1 MADVF
6 ATPTSAVSG
15 GVPYAEWL
23 ALNYSSA
30 IHCFSG
36 VESVPIFATFDT
48 LAAGEP
54 SVEHPRVRA
63 GIVFTNPQKWRGNSE
78 MSWNYVPLTVGR
90 ARMISRGM
98 TDALDDADAPGTSA
112 SGTETEGTPG
122 DGNLFIG
129 NYEYLM
135 NYVCTHSKKWV
146 VMPLFC
152 QIDRPPHGTKRC
164 IPLQFASEI
173 TTGAEGGTEYSDEHI
188 AVGYMTALQVLVH
201 DAAVHCSDESL
212 PQWWKTITWLLAD
225 FDEYSRSC
233 SAVRQVILRLRSS
246 ANAADMTQRSLS
258 FMFSDLAFSQEE
270 RIRNLETAC
279 KRSYKLVE
287 NLLTRETAGRLLG
300 LLVLVP
306 LLHFSFRGTMSSDR
320 AAAHFIKKRQ
330 EIFQLCDTSI
340 KELTAAAVLRDAG
353 TNAPRLPALKEFGR
367 SEVQLE
373 AQLVQQICKA
383 TGLNLPVDGLIEL
396 LLFCKDREVELDEAE
411 GKDTDGASVV
421 SKRSCSSFVSENTGM
436 ANRTSN
442 WRTVMK
448 TREDLGEAAGR
459 DLPSSAASAG
469 EARYPHTRKR
479 SDSIDS
485 FTSLPACARTGVNR
499 TTGSVAGEQQSTDRW
514 DAIGRLRGVVAH
526 STSIASSCHSWRG
539 PAVPAESSRA
549 RVPVVEAKLT
559 ASGIEVGKLALK
571 TLVHKHSSA
580 RDSIS
585 SAATLPFRADS
596 LTSTTTPK
604 RWKVK
609 TIGSLADLCAIK
621 LIVPVHLP
629 IPLATS
635 SIMRGFEPQLMS
647 AKAKLEQQALA
658 VATTVVIEAGSSPDP
673 LAAAV
678 SAAREECKVCVV
690 PEFDSFPP
698 GANSMDVLVRVIAPS
713 TADTT
718 RARMNIMTVLDVSG
732 SMGGAKLNSLKETM
746 SFVIEQLADGDRLS
760 IVTFDHEAKTLLCFT
775 ELDRQIREEALKIIQ
790 SLNAGGGT
798 SIGAGLSAA
807 LDDFEFSQPPDGMT
821 AILLLT
827 DGQDGDITAMC
838 SRFQA
843 GDSTLSCVQRVVSLN
858 VPVHAFGY
866 GADHEAQPLSI
877 LSKVTKGSFTY
888 IEDIST
894 VGEAF
899 GSCIGGLMSAITND
913 VKLVLSV
920 NPSSSR
926 GATLVPQSCAFHN
939 DVKADGSTVTFSIGS
954 MYGEETR
961 SVLVRVNLPTTYKV
975 DMTLSMQLSAT
986 ISYSDLRT
994 NTSHTVVAEAC
1005 PITTAVA
1012 VDDSSDAPKVLKRD
1026 LAVDLARNRQ
1036 LYVDRMKAALSLTDA
1051 GRHSECSA
1059 LLRRTIAELQSSA
1072 SASNPA
1078 TTALVDDID
1087 AILGRSYGSQ
1097 VLDRGTKASMLSAVD
1112 AHMAQRFNASSG
1124 VALSS
1129 AAAFQVGAQARMML
1143 AASSR
1148 GAMGAVKP
1156 SVSFDPLARRSQFG
1170 RSVATE
1176 AQFFTP
1182 PPAIDGT
1189 VVKLVNIRGTIV
1201 SSWAAFQLQACG
1213 TFHVRTMPLGDVS
1226 ADLFE
1231 TGGDACVP
1239 SNNTGANRNF
1249 HPWLRVSCGNVLFSS
1264 AEACD
1269 FIPTGMAV
1277 DSDASAWHAVE
1288 TKFEDEVTLR
1298 VEKTSVE
1305 VSCCN
1310 AAGEM
1315 VSFVLQRP
1323 EGTPVLF
1330 GFKNMVLSLEQVGAP
1345 SRPVVVRPHP
1355 AILHHLMG
1363 ASAAPSYSPTSPVY
1377 CPTSPVYCPTS
1388 PAYCPASPD
1397 GGSTTP
1403 PPLSL

>member
-15 GVPYAEWL
+15 GIPYAEWL

-36 VESVPIFATFDT
+36 VESVPIFATFD
-48 LAAGEP
+48 AGEP

-90 ARMISRGM
+90 ARMIARGM
-98 TDALDDADAPGTSA
+98 TDDLDADAPGTSA
-112 SGTETEGTPG
+112 SGADTEGTPD

-152 QIDRPPHGTKRC
+152 QIDRPPRGTKRC

-258 FMFSDLAFSQEE
+258 FMFSDLVFSQEE
-270 RIRNLETAC
+270 RVRNLETAC

-340 KELTAAAVLRDAG
+340 KELTVAAVLRDAG
-353 TNAPRLPALKEFGR
+353 TDSPRLPALKEFGKT
-367 SEVQLE
+367 EVQLE

-383 TGLNLPVDGLIEL
+383 TGLNLPVDGLVEL
-396 LLFCKDREVELDEAE
+396 LLFCKDREVELDEAA
-411 GKDTDGASVV
+411 GKDADGASVV
-421 SKRSCSSFVSENTGM
+421 SKRSSSSFVSENKGM

-448 TREDLGEAAGR
+448 TREDLAEAAGR
-459 DLPSSAASAG
+459 GSPSSAASAG
-469 EARYPHTRKR
+469 EARYPSTRRR

-485 FTSLPACARTGVNR
+485 FTSVPAFARAGTHR
-499 TTGSVAGEQQSTDRW
+499 TAGSLAGERQAADRW
-514 DAIGRLRGVVAH
+514 DAIGRMRGVVAP
-526 STSIASSCHSWRG
+526 STSPASNCHSWRHQ
-539 PAVPAESSRA
+539 AAPAESSRA

-559 ASGIEVGKLALK
+559 ASGIEVGKVALK
-571 TLVHKHSSA
+571 TLAHKHSSA

-585 SAATLPFRADS
+585 SAATTPLKADS

-609 TIGSLADLCAIK
+609 TIGSLADLGALK
-621 LIVPVHLP
+621 LLAPVHLP

-635 SIMRGFEPQLMS
+635 SIMRGIEPQLMS

-658 VATTVVIEAGSSPDP
+658 AATTVVFEAGSFTDP

-690 PEFDSFPP
+690 PEFDSCPP
-698 GANSMDVLVRVIAPS
+698 GATSMDLLVWVVAPS

-775 ELDRQIREEALKIIQ
+775 ELDRQIREEALEIIQ
-790 SLNAGGGT
+790 SLHAGGGT

-843 GDSTLSCVQRVVSLN
+843 GDSTPSCVQRVVSLN

-866 GADHEAQPLSI
+866 GADHEAKPLSI

-920 NPSSSR
+920 HPSSSR
-926 GATLVPQSCAFHN
+926 GATLVPQSCAFHS

-961 SVLVRVNLPTTYKV
+961 SVLVRVNLPTTCSA
-975 DMTLSMQLSAT
+975 DTTSPMQLSAT

-994 NTSHTVVAEAC
+994 NTSHTVVTEAC
-1005 PITTAVA
+1005 PIATTAVA
-1012 VDDSSDAPKVLKRD
+1012 FEDTSDAPKVLKRD
-1026 LAVDLARNRQ
+1026 LVVDLARNRQ

-1112 AHMAQRFNASSG
+1112 AHVAQRFNASSG

-1148 GAMGAVKP
+1148 GAMGALKS

-1176 AQFFTP
+1176 AQFSTP
-1182 PPAIDGT
+1182 PPAIDGR
-1189 VVKLVNIRGTIV
+1189 VVKIVNIRGTIV

-1213 TFHVRTMPLGDVS
+1213 TFHVRTTPLGDVS
-1226 ADLFE
+1226 DDLFE
-1231 TGGDACVP
+1231 TGGTLNVP

-1288 TKFEDEVTLR
+1288 TKFENEVTLR

-1305 VSCCN
+1305 VSCCS
-1310 AAGEM
+1310 AAGEK

-1323 EGTPVLF
+1323 EGTQVLF

-1345 SRPVVVRPHP
+1345 SRPVVVHPHQ
-1355 AILHHLMG
+1355 AIPHHLMG
-1363 ASAAPSYSPTSPVY
+1363 ASAAPSYS
-1377 CPTSPVYCPTS
+1377 PTSPVYCPTS